1 MATRKKKELDI
12 EIPSTAKVMPTVDKS
27 VLNEDSS
34 IDVLRSQL
42 VELNKNIKDLNETL
56 NSNLDKIHTL
66 AYSSDWKLWKIM
78 NMIELIAKESG
89 YVFSTDNSQEK
100 ENVK

>member
-12 EIPSTAKVMPTVDKS
+12 EIPASLSTTMPKVSVDPTTDMLRNQLIELNNNIK
-27 VLNEDSS
+27 VLNENM
-34 IDVLRSQL
+34 
-42 VELNKNIKDLNETL
+42 E
-56 NSNLDKIHTL
+56 KIHTL
-66 AYSSDWKLWKIM
+66 TYSSDWKLWKIM

>member
-12 EIPSTAKVMPTVDKS
+12 EIPTLSTTMPKVSMDAVDGANDLLKNQLIELNNNIK
-27 VLNEDSS
+27 VLNE
-34 IDVLRSQL
+34 
-42 VELNKNIKDLNETL
+42 NIE
-56 NSNLDKIHTL
+56 KIHNLT
-66 AYSSDWKLWKIM
+66 YSSDWKLWKIM
-78 NMIELIAKESG
+78 SMIELIAKESG

>member
-1 MATRKKKELDI
+1 MVTRKKKELDI
-12 EIPSTAKVMPTVDKS
+12 EIPSTTKVMPTVDKS
-27 VLNEDSS
+27 VLKEDLP
-34 IDVLRSQL
+34 IDVLRTQL
-42 VELNKNIKDLNETL
+42 VELNKNIKDLNEVL

-89 YVFSTDNSQEK
+89 YVFSTENTQEK

>member
-12 EIPSTAKVMPTVDKS
+12 EIPAVTKAMPTVDKS
-27 VLNEDSS
+27 VVEDS
-34 IDVLRSQL
+34 LRSQL
-42 VELNKNIKDLNETL
+42 VELNKNVKDLNESLTA
-56 NSNLDKIHTL
+56 NLDKIHGL

-89 YVFSTDNSQEK
+89 YVFSTDNPQEK

>member
-12 EIPSTAKVMPTVDKS
+12 EIPSTAKIMPTVDKAS
-27 VLNEDSS
+27 LREDLP
-34 IDVLRSQL
+34 IDMLRSQL
-42 VELNKNIKDLNETL
+42 VELNKNIKDLNESL
-56 NSNLDKIHTL
+56 NTNLDKIHTL
-66 AYSSDWKLWKIM
+66 VYSSDWKLWKIM

-89 YVFSTDNSQEK
+89 YVFSTDNPQEK